1 MNIKPEL
8 PRPGLFRDRR
18 DSRDWIK
25 REKRANRWP
34 RGSCAPPMTSIC
46 STRKSRGIRR
56 QSLAEFH
63 KIVALELVARPCP
76 SFALATSRQQVS
88 HLIIPGAI
96 GMNGARPHCLS
107 NYRDD

>member
-1 MNIKPEL
+1 
-8 PRPGLFRDRR
+8 
-18 DSRDWIK
+18 
-25 REKRANRWP
+25 
-34 RGSCAPPMTSIC
+34 MTSIC
-46 STRKSRGIRR
+46 STRKSRRIRR

-88 HLIIPGAI
+88 NLIIPGAI

-107 NYRDD
+107 HYRDDEFEVALTQFGRTEGRPEISR